1 MKTLHTI
8 EDVKTY
14 FDMNYGYVDLGAVP
28 DKTISEFLNQ
38 GYIIDLSFER
48 KMDCLYD
55 YILSQDL
62 CGVEE

>member
-1 MKTLHTI
+1 MKTNQTV

-14 FDMNYGYVDLGAVP
+14 FDINYGYVDLGAIP
-28 DKTISEFLNQ
+28 DETISEFLNQ
-38 GYIIDLSFER
+38 GYIINLSFER

>member
-1 MKTLHTI
+1 MENI
-8 EDVKTY
+8 NDIREY
-14 FDMNYGYVDLGAVP
+14 FNLNYGYVDLEEIDDHV
-28 DKTISEFLNQ
+28 IESFLSRP
-38 GYIIDLSFER
+38 YLTDLSFVR

>member
-1 MKTLHTI
+1 MKTNQTV
-8 EDVKTY
+8 EDVRKY
-14 FDMNYGYVDLGAVP
+14 FDVNYGYVDLGNIS
-28 DKTISEFLNQ
+28 DETINEFLNQ
-38 GYIIDLSFER
+38 GYIINLSFEV